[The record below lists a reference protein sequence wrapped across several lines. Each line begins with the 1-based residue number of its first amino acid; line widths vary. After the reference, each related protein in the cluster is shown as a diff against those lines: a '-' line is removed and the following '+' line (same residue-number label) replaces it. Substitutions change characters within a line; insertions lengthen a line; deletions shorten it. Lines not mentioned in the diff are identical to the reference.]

1 MSRIHSSLMV
11 QRRAGSIV
19 YREDL
24 SPHLMILRLMPELGS
39 RFPPSKAGQYIALSS
54 DDCELTTKI
63 GIGSD
68 GKPVYGHALDE
79 SGARRTGKV
88 THSYSLASAPW
99 EQETHG
105 YLEFYL
111 ALEMLR
117 DGSYGRLSSAFVNLD
132 ATDDQY
138 RTLGYVDRIAGTFTL
153 EDRTRGYQN
162 VLMVGTGS
170 GLAPFV
176 AMTKQLHHDATT
188 EQGDRRRYTLLHTSR
203 TYAELGHHTTLL
215 EIEHSGTFDFVYI
228 PTVSRPTD
236 RDRSDPTLGIGRA
249 NNILRTLFGLS
260 TREEEVL
267 AETGRSPETAG
278 TGPQPYGP
286 ELPAHVSAHSLAAR
300 IAPATTKILACGN
313 PAGLSD
319 MRQTAE
325 RCGVAFE
332 KEDW

>member
-1 MSRIHSSLMV
+1 MV

-24 SPHLMILRLMPELGS
+24 SRHLMILRLMPEAGS

-63 GIGSD
+63 GVGSD
-68 GKPVYGHALDE
+68 GKALYGPALDE
-79 SGARRTGKV
+79 SGARRKGTI
-88 THSYSLASAPW
+88 THSYSIASAPW

-105 YLEFYL
+105 YLEFYI
-111 ALEMLR
+111 ALQSLR
-117 DGSYGRLSSAFVNLD
+117 DGSYGRLSSAFVKLD
-132 ATDDQY
+132 PANDRS
-138 RTLGYVDRIAGTFTL
+138 RTLGYVDRIVGAFTL
-153 EDRTRGYQN
+153 EDRTRGYEN

-170 GLAPFV
+170 GLAPFA

-188 EQGDRRRYTLLHTSR
+188 GQGDRRRYTLLHTNR
-203 TYAELGHHTTLL
+203 TSEELGYHKTLQ
-215 EIEHSGTFDFVYI
+215 EIEDSGTFDFVYI

-236 RDRSDPTLGIGRA
+236 RDRSDPTLGLGRA

-267 AETGRSPETAG
+267 EETGRSPETTG
-278 TGPQPYGP
+278 TGPQPDRP
-286 ELPAHVSAHSLAAR
+286 ELPAHVSAQGLAAR
-300 IAPATTKILACGN
+300 IVPATTKILACGN